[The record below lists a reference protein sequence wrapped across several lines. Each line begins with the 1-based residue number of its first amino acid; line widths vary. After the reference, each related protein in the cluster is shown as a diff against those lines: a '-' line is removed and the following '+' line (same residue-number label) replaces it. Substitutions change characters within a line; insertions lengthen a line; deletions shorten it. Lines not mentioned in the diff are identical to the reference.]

1 MLNAPLHPSSP
12 AVKCLILQI
21 MKTGIIVAMEK
32 ELALLLPNMEDC
44 SHTSVNGFTFHS
56 GRIGTREVVVMQ
68 CGIGKVNAA
77 VGALTLIDTFHPS
90 IVINTGVAGGTG
102 HDEGKPGI
110 GELFLAREI
119 AYHDVWCGPG
129 TERGE
134 AAGCPARFSCPLPE
148 DFGARLGAKEGLL
161 ASGDI
166 FVSEPDDLA
175 RIKALYPE
183 VAAVDMESAAIAQ
196 VCHLKDVPFVCM
208 RVISDTPGD
217 GDNISQYENFWTDA
231 PARTFAAI
239 RSLLQLIS

>member
-1 MLNAPLHPSSP
+1 
-12 AVKCLILQI
+12 
-21 MKTGIIVAMEK
+21 MEK
-32 ELALLLPNMEDC
+32 ELALLLPDLKDC
-44 SHTSVNGFTFHS
+44 THTTVNGFTFHS
-56 GRIGTREVVVMQ
+56 GRIGTSEVVVMQ

-77 VGALTLIDTFHPS
+77 IGVLSLIDVFHPS
-90 IVINTGVAGGTG
+90 IVINTGVAGDTG
-102 HDEGKPGI
+102 HDAGKPGI

-119 AYHDVWCGPG
+119 VYHDVWCGPG
-129 TERGE
+129 TVRGV
-134 AAGCPARFSCPLPE
+134 ASGCPARFTCPLPGE
-148 DFGARLGAKEGLL
+148 FAGRLGAKEGLL

-166 FVSEPDDLA
+166 FVSEPEDLA

-217 GDNISQYENFWTDA
+217 GDNISQYKDFWTDA